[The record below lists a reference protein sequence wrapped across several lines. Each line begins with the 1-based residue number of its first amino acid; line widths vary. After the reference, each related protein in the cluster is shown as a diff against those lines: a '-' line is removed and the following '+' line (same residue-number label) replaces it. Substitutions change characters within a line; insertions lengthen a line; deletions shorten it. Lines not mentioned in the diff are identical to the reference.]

1 MKKLLVLAA
10 FVTLGFAGPFDIES
24 NFYNTTEASKWEDP
38 TTGVTFYSGPNF
50 EYRFKDETATVAP
63 WLQMQLPSAKIG
75 CNGLSLK
82 GGFMALLGL
91 NDIKLQLENAGPTF
105 AWGVLT
111 TIEISMP
118 SVGAIFQ
125 KIQHWVRKIQS
136 LLQNACSSGQLA
148 GNWLKKNYGWGKFES
163 NIINDGADKILGSMK
178 SMEVKLDNITNLDD
192 DNNSTKKAVASDKL
206 HKIGSGLSF
215 LAMDFGKAI
224 GECKVS
230 PDLAGKNKV
239 DFSADTILS
248 GSIES
253 CDLKAKMTQSVFDR
267 NALSY
272 MLARTLFGELVVT
285 PGSLTPLTEM
295 FKADG
300 KFDIEATKRE
310 LKSVV
315 ARSETPFGEIEY
327 SIYPPIIGDPRKA
340 ADFLV
345 HGKRDSQGNALQINI
360 PNINAT
366 YVKFKYSDATDD
378 HLVGDVNGSVVGS
391 GSIFASSDASGAAEN
406 FEVRAIFTMRPQGS
420 ADMISNPLEWKGLV
434 EESKEN
440 ILTYLGSTLRRKLGN
455 TRATNLFG
463 AVPVPNVDLA
473 AVKTPMLVSGMHR
486 YLNVLTQEAIE
497 KGGIYTIMPL
507 IDLLAKYNAE
517 LFAEQLLSRIMK
529 QIEAAEGGPN
539 LITTEHTRK
548 GYADFK
554 KRVLAVYTNMQKQLR
569 EMRKETVTDAQKVPD
584 IFNTLEKKM
593 TERRVGKMRGQ

>member
-1 MKKLLVLAA
+1 MKKILVFLA
-10 FVTLGFAGPFDIES
+10 FINLGFAGPFDIED
-24 NFYNTTEASKWEDP
+24 NFYNETAASKWQDP
-38 TTGVTFYSGPNF
+38 TSGVTFYSGPNF

-91 NDIKLQLENAGPTF
+91 DDIKLQLENAGPTF

-118 SVGAIFQ
+118 SVAAIFQ
-125 KIQHWVRKIQS
+125 KIQQWVRKIQG

-148 GNWLKKNYGWGKFES
+148 GNWLKKNYGWGKFEGG
-163 NIINDGADKILGSMK
+163 IIEEGADKILGAMDSV
-178 SMEVKLDNITNLDD
+178 EEKLEAIATLDD
-192 DNNSTKKAVASDKL
+192 DNNSTKKSVASDKL

-230 PDLAGKNKV
+230 PDFAGKNKV
-239 DFSADTILS
+239 DFSADMILS
-248 GSIES
+248 GTIES
-253 CDLKAKMTQSVFDR
+253 CDIKAKMTEDVFAR

-285 PGSLTPLTEM
+285 PGSLTPLVEL
-295 FKADG
+295 FKPDG
-300 KFDIEATKRE
+300 KFDVETTKRE

-327 SIYPPIIGDPRKA
+327 SVYPPVIGDPRKA

-345 HGKRDSQGNALQINI
+345 HGKRDSYGNALQINI
-360 PNINAT
+360 PNINAM
-366 YVKFKYSDATDD
+366 YVKFKYADATDD
-378 HLVGDVNGSVVGS
+378 HLVTDENGSVEGS
-391 GSIFASSDASGAAEN
+391 GSIFSSPTATGEN
-406 FEVRAIFTMRPQGS
+406 FEVRAIFTTRPQGNS
-420 ADMISNPLEWKGLV
+420 DMISNPLEWRGLV
-434 EESKEN
+434 VESREN
-440 ILTYLGSTLRRKLGN
+440 ILTYLKAALKRKVGDAR
-455 TRATNLFG
+455 TSNLFG
-463 AVPVPNVDLA
+463 AISAPSKDLSTS
-473 AVKTPMLVSGMHR
+473 KTPMLVSGMHR

-497 KGGIYTIMPL
+497 RGGVYTVMPL
-507 IDLLAKYNAE
+507 VELLAEYNAE
-517 LFAEQLLSRIMK
+517 LFAEQLLSRIME

-554 KRVLAVYTNMQKQLR
+554 KRVLIVFHSMQKQLR
-569 EMRKETVTDAQKVPD
+569 EMRKDTVHDAQKVPG
-584 IFNTLEKKM
+584 IFGELEKKM
-593 TERRVGKMRGQ
+593 NERRIGKLRGQ